1 MKLFIK
7 YLFSKNK
14 NNLNEIRFFN
24 SNSFKKKK
32 NLNKST
38 FLLDE
43 EEKNNSFSKFITKI
57 ENTFYDFDAF
67 DINNIED
74 TTESNVNSTIDTE
87 VKKSSRGFSAGL
99 ILAIIIPCVVVIV
112 GLGFLAY
119 VCSRENN
126 PSTNTNLPNKNNN
139 ISSSDLNKDENTGEI
154 NPRIKGNDST
164 VKI

>member
-1 MKLFIK
+1 MKSDFLTFI
-7 YLFSKNK
+7 
-14 NNLNEIRFFN
+14 FFLYFFINIPKIN

-38 FLLDE
+38 LLLDE

-87 VKKSSRGFSAGL
+87 VQKSSRGFSAGL

>member
-1 MKLFIK
+1 MKSDFLTFI
-7 YLFSKNK
+7 
-14 NNLNEIRFFN
+14 FFLYFFINIPKIN

-38 FLLDE
+38 LLLDE